1 MIIQKKIKYDSTV
14 WTKKK
19 TIKLVTLND
28 EKQKFN
34 INHRRENY
42 FYRGFKVLDS
52 KFNEILDVRFY
63 ASNGAHS
70 CCIWLYDSKTKLYT
84 RGSGRAGG
92 LGYNR
97 ESAAFEEA
105 LENCG
110 FDYIPRFGGSGV
122 NEFGVNFVMKFLGV
136 KNFHIVQIFG

>member
-1 MIIQKKIKYDSTV
+1 MIIQKKIKYDSNV
-14 WTKKK
+14 WSKKQE
-19 TIKLVTLND
+19 IKLVTLND
-28 EKQKFN
+28 EKKKFN
-34 INHRRENY
+34 INHRREKH
-42 FYRGFKVLDS
+42 FYKGFKVLDS

-63 ASNGAHS
+63 STDGAST
-70 CCIWLYDSKTKLYT
+70 CCVWLDDVKTHLYT
-84 RGSGRAGG
+84 RGSGRADG

-136 KNFHIVQIFG
+136 KNFHIVEIVG